1 MPGTTLSIDFLLM
14 IGGFHALTPP
24 MTLCKIFK
32 TQKIFLSM
40 TDNMNIYFVR
50 RGYMLPILYL
60 SLLLNSVICI
70 FPFILLRWIT
80 YTCSEVC
87 L

>member
-32 TQKIFLSM
+32 TQKIFFIN
-40 TDNMNIYFVR
+40 DRQYE
-50 RGYMLPILYL
+50 YL
-60 SLLLNSVICI
+60 LC
-70 FPFILLRWIT
+70 
-80 YTCSEVC
+80 
-87 L
+87 